1 VRGERGLA
9 ESESAKGICDDESKE
24 GAVGGLGDGDVMA
37 SSWDEEGVKEKG
49 QQSGSE
55 GNEPEHRTGSDIALT
70 AAATAASTAP
80 FTGSPS
86 PRAHPRAGR

>member
-1 VRGERGLA
+1 
-9 ESESAKGICDDESKE
+9 
-24 GAVGGLGDGDVMA
+24 MA

-70 AAATAASTAP
+70 AAATAASTP
-80 FTGSPS
+80 RPS
-86 PRAHPRAGR
+86 PDRRHPGRIPGSAGEFLARKAGRWQVADPGASLS